1 MNAIAVSSMQR
12 AVSSARPLRLA
23 LVCWSGRVGGAEV
36 FSADLAVAL
45 RGHGVD
51 AGVVIVGVDGPVG
64 DRLDAACVPRAT
76 LGLPRGAHV
85 LLHPRR
91 LAAAVRALGQ
101 DGAILQ
107 SDGYLA
113 AALRAGGYRGRI
125 VAVQHG
131 AVLLRPWLPAWQRV
145 LREVDQL
152 SGVRALDALVAVSDS
167 ALRVAG
173 RHPHPR
179 RMVTIHNGID
189 LQRYRPCAED
199 VQEAGLVIGFAG
211 RLIEGKGVDV
221 LLHGLARI
229 PDDSLRVEIAG
240 EGPERNAL
248 QVLAHRLGV
257 AQRVRFRGLVT
268 DTAAFWRAC
277 DVAVVPS
284 HPPHVESFGIV
295 AIEAMASGLPVV
307 ATANGAL
314 PELVAHGRT
323 GTIVP
328 EHDPEALATALD
340 AYAAHPYLR
349 VEEGSQGRADCERW
363 FGIDRCAQAYLEL
376 FESLETGEGPTAA

>member
-1 MNAIAVSSMQR
+1 MSAVAVSPVEGR
-12 AVSSARPLRLA
+12 ATRGRPLRLA
-23 LVCWSGRVGGAEV
+23 LVCWSGNVGGAEV

-45 RGHGVD
+45 REQG
-51 AGVVIVGVDGPVG
+51 AEPGVVVVGPDGPVC
-64 DRLDAACVPRAT
+64 DRLDATSVPRVT
-76 LGLPRGAHV
+76 LGLARGSRV

-91 LAAAVRALGQ
+91 LARAVTAAGR

-131 AVLLRPWLPAWQRV
+131 AVLLRPWLPTWRRV

-152 SGVRALDALVAVSDS
+152 SGIPALDALVVVSDS
-167 ALRVAG
+167 ARRTAS

-179 RMVTIHNGID
+179 RMLTIHNGID
-189 LQRYRPCAED
+189 LERFRPRPAET
-199 VQEAGLVIGFAG
+199 QGGGLVVGFAG
-211 RLIEGKGVDV
+211 RLIEGKGTDV
-221 LLHGLARI
+221 LLHAIARI
-229 PDDSLRVEIAG
+229 ADESLRAEIAG
-240 EGPERNAL
+240 EGPERDAL
-248 QVLAHRLGV
+248 ESLAHRLGI
-257 AQRVRFRGLVT
+257 AARVRFRGLVT
-268 DTAAFWRAC
+268 DMPAFWQDC
-277 DVAVVPS
+277 DLAVVPS

-307 ATANGAL
+307 ATTNGSL

-328 EHDPEALATALD
+328 ERDPDALAEALD
-340 AYAAHPYLR
+340 AYAAHPYMR
-349 VEEGSQGRADCERW
+349 VEEGRQGRADCERW
-363 FGIDRCAQAYLEL
+363 FGVDRSAQAYLQL
-376 FESLETGEGPTAA
+376 FESLRTGEELAGV